1 MLCFSKYVND
11 NAEQLRS
18 AFVSHQGKKEL
29 VVTLYEDIET
39 THHWDDFFTLM
50 IDQIKKN
57 TPEGVTAKFECD
69 YSTTQ
74 RVQRIFSTAVVMNT
88 YKQYFQYTAC
98 CGDCGIQN
106 IHFGGTLE
114 DWKRVQA
121 KTEAL
126 VEYDVNGKLKSFVKN
141 VTAILAKFIDTYQG
155 NVDLD
160 FWNKV
165 VHDDGTGGSGMRG
178 PFFSG
183 WLVHLFGYN
192 E

>member
-1 MLCFSKYVND
+1 
-11 NAEQLRS
+11 
-18 AFVSHQGKKEL
+18 
-29 VVTLYEDIET
+29 
-39 THHWDDFFTLM
+39 
-50 IDQIKKN
+50 
-57 TPEGVTAKFECD
+57 
-69 YSTTQ
+69 
-74 RVQRIFSTAVVMNT
+74 
-88 YKQYFQYTAC
+88 
-98 CGDCGIQN
+98 
-106 IHFGGTLE
+106 
-114 DWKRVQA
+114 
-121 KTEAL
+121 

-178 PFFSG
+178 PFCSG